1 MTTETWTPEGYWD
14 DRYGS
19 GQMWS
24 GSANVSLV
32 RVAGD
37 LPSGTALELGCG
49 EGGDA
54 LWLAEHGWEVL
65 AVDVSRVALDR
76 AAARARQAGV
86 ADRVTW
92 EQHDL
97 DADFPAGRF
106 DLVTAHYL
114 HTPLAFAYDALVRR
128 AAGAV
133 ATGGTLL
140 VVGHSPDHVFRD
152 GHDHPHVEL
161 PTVDDVLAAAGVPQ
175 GGWDV
180 VEAGPFERDVV
191 DVATGTRTTR
201 TDLAVRLRRLPAAG

>member
-19 GQMWS
+19 GQVWS

-37 LPSGTALELGCG
+37 LPPGTALELGCG

-54 LWLAEHGWEVL
+54 LWLAEHGWQVL
-65 AVDVSRVALDR
+65 AVDVSQVALDR
-76 AAARARQAGV
+76 AARRAQEAGV

-92 EQHDL
+92 QRHDL
-97 DADFPAGRF
+97 DRTFPGGTF

-128 AAGAV
+128 AADAV
-133 ATGGTLL
+133 APGGTLL
-140 VVGHSPDHVFRD
+140 VVGHSPDHVFRE
-152 GHDHPHVEL
+152 GHDHPHVEM
-161 PTVDDVLAAAGVPQ
+161 PTVDDVLAAARVPE
-175 GGWDV
+175 GGWEV
-180 VEAGPFERDVV
+180 LEAGPFEREVV
-191 DVATGTRTTR
+191 DVAAGTRSAR
-201 TDLAVRLRRLPAAG
+201 TDLAVRLRRVPTDG